1 MSNIRTEKKER
12 FDLANSA
19 LKDLF
24 DAGLFR
30 GEVRFEEPVS
40 AHTSLRIG
48 GNVEV
53 MIFPEDPLSLKNV
66 LLTAGQEGIPVIV
79 IGAGTNILVSEQKIK
94 GVAVSLREFE
104 KVELTKETNDQNA
117 VLYVG
122 AGVTLPGLLR
132 HAQKNGYSGLEAL
145 AGIPGSFG
153 GSVHMNAGSFGTEI
167 KDVIESV
174 AVMSRQG
181 ELSILGKDKIEF
193 SYRTSSLPEGTI
205 IMSANIILGKDDP
218 DEVTKRTKNFFE
230 KKKAAQPLG
239 GLSAGCVFKNPAGN
253 TAGSLIDQAGC
264 KGVKVGNVEVSKVHA
279 NYFINRGKAT
289 FGDFNELIEI
299 VRTKVKNH
307 SGITLEPEIKII
319 GERE

>member
-1 MSNIRTEKKER
+1 
-12 FDLANSA
+12 
-19 LKDLF
+19 
-24 DAGLFR
+24 
-30 GEVRFEEPVS
+30 
-40 AHTSLRIG
+40 
-48 GNVEV
+48 
-53 MIFPEDPLSLKNV
+53 
-66 LLTAGQEGIPVIV
+66 
-79 IGAGTNILVSEQKIK
+79 
-94 GVAVSLREFE
+94 
-104 KVELTKETNDQNA
+104 
-117 VLYVG
+117 
-122 AGVTLPGLLR
+122 
-132 HAQKNGYSGLEAL
+132 
-145 AGIPGSFG
+145 
-153 GSVHMNAGSFGTEI
+153 
-167 KDVIESV
+167 
-174 AVMSRQG
+174 
-181 ELSILGKDKIEF
+181 
-193 SYRTSSLPEGTI
+193 
-205 IMSANIILGKDDP
+205 MSANIILGKDDP